1 MINDST
7 MRREWDER
15 AKKDAFYYIAS
26 WQKSWDSGQ
35 FFESGERDYQSLV
48 APALSSLHFEPGDK
62 AMLEIGCGI
71 GRMTRSFARR
81 FASVYALDVSIE
93 MLRQGSALHSDGA
106 RVLWI
111 NGNGADLAFFKSE
124 SMDFVFS
131 YLVLQHLPTEILAC
145 HCIREMIRVLKPG
158 GAFQFQFNCRRQ
170 ATMNWKGRLVWGAL
184 DWLREP
190 IFGISLERAS
200 HRLAS
205 LFGLDPLAAGKTWR
219 GAILD
224 VREVLETVWR
234 SDGAVQG
241 VTGWGTTMTWCYGYK
256 SGNRV
261 AGAPD
266 KPNQWLTGLSA
277 KDRP

>member
-1 MINDST
+1 MIYDST
-7 MRREWDER
+7 MRRDWDER

-26 WQKSWDSGQ
+26 WQKSWDPGQ
-35 FFESGERDYQSLV
+35 VFESGERDYQSLV

-93 MLRQGSALHSDGA
+93 MLRQGSALHRDGTG
-106 RVLWI
+106 VLWL

-131 YLVLQHLPTEILAC
+131 YLVLQHLPTEVLAC

-158 GAFQFQFNCRRQ
+158 GAFQFQFNSRRQ
-170 ATMNWKGRLVWGAL
+170 PSMNWKGRLVWGAL
-184 DWLREP
+184 DCLREP
-190 IFGISLERAS
+190 VFGISLERAS

-224 VREVLETVWR
+224 VSEVEETVATCG
-234 SDGAVQG
+234 GAVVDFTDSGSQ
-241 VTGWGTTMTWCYGYK
+241 MTWCLGRK
-256 SGNRV
+256 RGGRV
-261 AGAPD
+261 G
-266 KPNQWLTGLSA
+266 
-277 KDRP
+277 